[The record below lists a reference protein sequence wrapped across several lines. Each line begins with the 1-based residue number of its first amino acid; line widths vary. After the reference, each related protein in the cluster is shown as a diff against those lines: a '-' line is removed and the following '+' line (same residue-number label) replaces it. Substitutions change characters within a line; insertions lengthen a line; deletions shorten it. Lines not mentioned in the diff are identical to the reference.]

1 MILLSLV
8 HSIMHATMIN
18 WIQYMGDMG
27 VISNISGKYP
37 ILGDLKKCCD
47 LWTPYMTP
55 YSIQPPYKSLSY
67 LWDIPLFMR
76 RWEIRFNVRVMWLK
90 CANYVK
96 NSRFFVIFDDFL
108 DIWSQITSPILH
120 QEPNE
125 WLFYLRDIPFCIF
138 QGEIRFIVRVICLLF
153 QKCVKKIAHFW
164 WFLRFLWHRGP

>member
-1 MILLSLV
+1 MYVPMRNL
-8 HSIMHATMIN
+8 
-18 WIQYMGDMG
+18 IQCMGDMALMPKKMWKIANFG
-27 VISNISGKYP
+27 WFFMIFGTFGAPKGPY
-37 ILGDLKKCCD
+37 ILLKMPFEW
-47 LWTPYMTP
+47 LFYR
-55 YSIQPPYKSLSY
+55 
-67 LWDIPLFMR
+67 WDTQSCMHQ
-76 RWEIRFNVRVMWLK
+76 WEIWFNVRVMWLK

-96 NSRFFVIFDDFL
+96 NSRFLVIFDDFL